1 MMEEKAQVHLEYLLI
16 AVGVVVTVTIV
27 ALYIKE
33 TANSAAQATIEQAN
47 QNP

>member
-16 AVGVVVTVTIV
+16 AIGAVVVVTVV

-33 TANSAAQATIEQAN
+33 TANSAAQATIDQAN